1 METQIIVTIKQD
13 GKKVEEKRWEEEESY
28 PGYHIYSD
36 DDEEI
41 TEEEAE
47 RQAAV
52 SDLADICEYL
62 EEKDV
67 IAIKLI
73 IQRARKRKERAGE

>member
-13 GKKVEEKRWEEEESY
+13 GKKVEEKRWEEEENH

-36 DDEEI
+36 DDET

-47 RQAAV
+47 RQAVA
-52 SDLADICEYL
+52 SDLANVCEYL

-73 IQRARKRKERAGE
+73 IQRARKRKERAGK

>member
-1 METQIIVTIKQD
+1 METQIVVTIKQNE
-13 GKKVEEKRWEEEESY
+13 KKVEEKRWEEEESH

-36 DDEEI
+36 DDI

-47 RQAAV
+47 RQAVA
-52 SDLADICEYL
+52 SDLANVCEYL